1 MTQIALMLALAGTF
15 AAAQTPTTPAPKA
28 ATAAK
33 PGVAA
38 KPGTAVHHTAV
49 LGTACRPASV
59 IGVKLP
65 PGVPVVKGVTKPAFT
80 LCYEDIK
87 IGTGAEAEPNKMYKV
102 NYTGWLA
109 SDGRKFDSSFDHRL
123 PVMDKDGKPQKDA
136 DGKPVLGEPQP
147 FGFPQGFGRL
157 IPGWDQGFEGM
168 KIGGKRRLFIPWELA
183 YGVRGV
189 PAHDADHPGIPPK
202 SDLIFDIELLEIT
215 DMPARPAPGAAGM
228 RPMPA
233 RPGSVPGAAGV
244 PPAGAA
250 PASPATAPK
259 PAEPAS
265 PSAAPVPATP
275 APATPTPATPAQ
287 PPADKPVNPAP
298 PK

>member
-1 MTQIALMLALAGTF
+1 MTRIALMLAFAGTL
-15 AAAQTPTTPAPKA
+15 AVAQTPTTPAPKS

-38 KPGTAVHHTAV
+38 KPGTAVRHTAV
-49 LGTACRPASV
+49 LGTACRPTSV

-65 PGVPVVKGVTKPAFT
+65 PGVPVVKAVTKPAFT

-109 SDGRKFDSSFDHRL
+109 SDGRKFDSSFDHRM

-147 FGFPQGFGRL
+147 FPFPQGFGRL

-168 KIGGKRRLFIPWELA
+168 KVGGKRRLFIPWELA

-189 PAHDADHPGIPPK
+189 PARDADHPGIPPK
-202 SDLIFDIELLEIT
+202 SDLIFDIELLDIT
-215 DMPARPAPGAAGM
+215 DMPNRPAPGATGM

-233 RPGSVPGAAGV
+233 RPGAAPGSAPGAAAV
-244 PPAGAA
+244 PPADAA
-250 PASPATAPK
+250 PASPATPPK
-259 PAEPAS
+259 
-265 PSAAPVPATP
+265 
-275 APATPTPATPAQ
+275 PATPAQ
-287 PPADKPVNPAP
+287 APTPAPADKPVNPAQP
-298 PK
+298 Q